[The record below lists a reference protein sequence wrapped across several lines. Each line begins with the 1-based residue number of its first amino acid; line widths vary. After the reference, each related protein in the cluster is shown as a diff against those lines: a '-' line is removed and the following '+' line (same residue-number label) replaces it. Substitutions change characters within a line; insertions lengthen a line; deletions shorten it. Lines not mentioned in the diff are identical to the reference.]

1 MNKTISLIP
10 SILGSLL
17 LIALLS
23 FSFGCSSISED
34 AVEIN
39 ESENIFAEL
48 INQLENMN
56 WQSNNPN
63 ARSSQAIPTF
73 KVTITTLQK
82 MNVVQPAVQDQATV
96 LIATDEAYSKLGITP
111 DNVEEHLELLGLI
124 VFNQT
129 MSGQTIKGR
138 NLAGNSFNN
147 LLSAVSPIPSYLS
160 FEQREDGIYVEDYF
174 NNTAKII
181 RTDWGALKSTSHFI
195 DNVLVP
201 QF

>member
-10 SILGSLL
+10 RILGSLF
-17 LIALLS
+17 LIAMLS
-23 FSFGCSSISED
+23 FLFGCSSISED
-34 AVEIN
+34 AVEII
-39 ESENIFAEL
+39 ESKSVFAEL
-48 INQLENMN
+48 IDQLENMH
-56 WQSNNPN
+56 WQSNDAN

-73 KVTITTLQK
+73 RVTITTLQK

-96 LIATDEAYSKLGITP
+96 LIATDEAYGKLGITP
-111 DNVEEHLELLGLI
+111 ENVEEYLPLLGAI

-129 MSGQTIKGR
+129 ISGQTIKGR
-138 NLAGNSFNN
+138 NLAGNSFSNMLQLPLNFGENN
-147 LLSAVSPIPSYLS
+147 GKIGVSDA
-160 FEQREDGIYVEDYF
+160 FG
-174 NNTAKII
+174 NHANII